1 MIEAIRERLAAMDP
15 PLLRTIDTAAE
26 YAALEAP
33 PPAARCPAAYVI
45 ELADEAGANAIATG
59 GVRQRLTERLG
70 IILVVASLRDG
81 RGAAAAAALR
91 PLRQAVRAQLL
102 AFQPD
107 HQHDPL
113 HYVSGALLGAER
125 GYVVW
130 QDVYVTRTILRGDD
144 A

>member
-45 ELADEAGANAIATG
+45 ELADEATANALATG
-59 GVRQRLTERLG
+59 GTRQRLTERLG
-70 IILVVASLRDG
+70 IVLVVASLRDG
-81 RGAAAAAALR
+81 RGAAASAALR
-91 PLRQAVRAQLL
+91 TVRQAVRAQLIGWPPG
-102 AFQPD
+102 PD
-107 HQHDPL
+107 HDPL
-113 HYVSGALLGAER
+113 GYVSGALVGAER

-130 QDVYVTRTILRGDD
+130 QDVYVTRSTLRGPS
-144 A
+144 

>member
-1 MIEAIRERLAAMDP
+1 MIEAIRERLGTMDP

-45 ELADEAGANAIATG
+45 ELADEAAANGLITG
-59 GVRQRLTERLG
+59 GTRQLLTERLG

-81 RGAAAAAALR
+81 RGAAASAALR
-91 PLRQAVRAQLL
+91 PLRHAVRAQLVGW
-102 AFQPD
+102 PPGD
-107 HQHDPL
+107 DRDPL
-113 HYVSGALLGAER
+113 TYVSGALIGAER

-130 QDVYVTRTILRGDD
+130 QDVYVTRSTLRGPS
-144 A
+144 

>member
-45 ELADEAGANAIATG
+45 ELADEATANGLATG
-59 GVRQRLTERLG
+59 GTRQRLTERLG
-70 IILVVASLRDG
+70 IVLVVASLRDG
-81 RGAAAAAALR
+81 RGAAASAALR
-91 PLRQAVRAQLL
+91 TVRQAVRAQLIGWPPG
-102 AFQPD
+102 PD
-107 HQHDPL
+107 HDPL
-113 HYVSGALLGAER
+113 GYVSGALVGAER

-130 QDVYVTRTILRGDD
+130 QDVYVTRSTLRGP